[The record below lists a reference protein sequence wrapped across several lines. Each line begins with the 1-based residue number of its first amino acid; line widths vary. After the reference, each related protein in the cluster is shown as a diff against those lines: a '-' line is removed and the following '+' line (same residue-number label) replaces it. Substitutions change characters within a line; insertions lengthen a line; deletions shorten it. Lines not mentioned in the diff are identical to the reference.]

1 MDLGL
6 QGKAA
11 LVTGGSKGIGLAC
24 AKALAAE
31 GARVAICSRSRA
43 NVDAALAGLP
53 GAFGMTGDLRSPDEA
68 AKVVETV
75 WRELGPLDMLVTSA
89 GAATRTPPPE
99 LSPAKWREAM
109 DNKFFSYINVI
120 DPVVKKMAARG
131 AGVIVNIIG
140 AGGKVAAATHL
151 AGGAAN
157 AALMLTTVG
166 LANAYAGQGLRVVG
180 LNPGLTH
187 TARVQDAMKAV
198 AADQGI
204 SEEEALR
211 RNTAAIPMGR
221 FADPEEVAS
230 VVAFLC
236 SAQAS
241 YLTGVVV
248 TMDGASVPTVV

>member
-6 QGKAA
+6 KGKTA

-24 AKALAAE
+24 AKALASE

-53 GAFGMTGDLRSPDEA
+53 SAFGVTADLRSADEA

-75 WRELGPLDMLVTSA
+75 SRELGALDMLVTSA
-89 GAATRTPPPE
+89 GAAARTPPPE
-99 LSPAKWREAM
+99 LIPAKWRDAM
-109 DNKFFSYINVI
+109 DSKFFSYINII

-140 AGGKVAAATHL
+140 VGGKVAAPTHL

-157 AALMLTTVG
+157 AALMLATVG
-166 LANAYAGQGLRVVG
+166 LASAYAGQGVRVVG
-180 LNPGLTH
+180 VNPGLTH
-187 TARVQDAMKAV
+187 TGRVQAAMKVV
-198 AADQGI
+198 AADEGI

-221 FADPEEVAS
+221 LADPEEVAA

-248 TMDGASVPTVV
+248 SMDGAAVPTVV